1 MKFSC
6 ANHSCKYVYVFESL
20 QNAYRFDSLERIL
33 KWIRS
38 VSFSIRRFNEPQ
50 IRQWS
55 NERRWFHMVVKGIF
69 SYPFQYL
76 DENVRCAPRLFS
88 LPPYVDI
95 KGPYIHI
102 GSEGRVKQIINYE
115 FEEAHYWEAWKCIS
129 RVFEELRDIRGCSY
143 SITIIPGNNES
154 H

>member
-1 MKFSC
+1 
-6 ANHSCKYVYVFESL
+6 
-20 QNAYRFDSLERIL
+20 
-33 KWIRS
+33 
-38 VSFSIRRFNEPQ
+38 
-50 IRQWS
+50 
-55 NERRWFHMVVKGIF
+55 MVVKGIF

-115 FEEAHYWEAWKCIS
+115 FEEAHYWEAWRGIS
-129 RVFEELRDIRGCSY
+129 RVFGELQDIRGCSY
-143 SITIIPGNNES
+143 SITIFPGNNES